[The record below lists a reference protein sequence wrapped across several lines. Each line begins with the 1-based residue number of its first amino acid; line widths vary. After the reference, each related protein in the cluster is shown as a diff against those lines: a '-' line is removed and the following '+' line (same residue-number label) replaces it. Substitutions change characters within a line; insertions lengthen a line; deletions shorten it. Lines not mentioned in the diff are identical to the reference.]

1 MFRGVPT
8 WKAERHLWAEGCRLV
23 AGVDEVGRGPLA
35 GPVVAAAV
43 VLAAPV
49 RGWARSRVRDSKQLT
64 PAARERLDP
73 QIRRAALGAAVGV
86 AEAAAIDAAGIV
98 EATRLAMARA
108 VRRLDCGAEHLLV
121 DALALSVDGI
131 PCTPVVHGDVLCYTI
146 AAASIVAK
154 VARDRMM
161 VDLDARHPGYG
172 FARHKGYPT
181 PQHLAALD
189 LMGPSPEHR
198 RGFAPVR
205 RVLERTA

>member
-8 WKAERHLWAEGCRLV
+8 WEAERRLWAQGCRLV

-43 VLAAPV
+43 VLAAPA
-49 RGWARSRVRDSKQLT
+49 RGWARSRVRDSKQVS
-64 PAARERLDP
+64 AANRERLAP
-73 QIRRAALGAAVGV
+73 RIRRAAIATAVGV
-86 AEAAAIDAAGIV
+86 TEAEEIDAAGIV

-108 VRRLDCGAEHLLV
+108 VRRLDCGVDHLLV
-121 DALALSVDGI
+121 DALTLSIDGI

-161 VDLDARHPGYG
+161 VEMDARHPGYG

-198 RGFAPVR
+198 RTFAPVR
-205 RVLERTA
+205 RALDRLA